1 MDREVKMKKGL
12 TIVELLVAL
21 TIFGIVL
28 GAILSIY
35 FYQQKRATYVEETT
49 VMQTDAQIAF
59 ELIKRDVMHA
69 GLCLPKERMPIQGIN
84 GGQNS
89 PDQLTLFGA
98 GFFAELSR
106 IKWHVIVAL
115 STNGVIICNNWDD
128 PKRDI
133 AQGDT
138 VIILSA
144 EKKDLYPGMV
154 LFATSSNVNPEGKRI
169 ITLNHPVNVNAGGF
183 LVKVIGNIYETGVRY
198 WLDAGTRR
206 LMRNND
212 IFLENV
218 EDFQVAYGYD
228 WDNDSIVEE
237 NEFRNDLQGLTPDS
251 LYKRPFMI
259 RINILVR
266 TEKGIPGFRYPLN
279 QISVEDRIINLSEL
293 ERKYNRIVLRG
304 IVFPR
309 NLKGG

>member
-1 MDREVKMKKGL
+1 MKKGL

-59 ELIKRDVMHA
+59 ELIKRDIMHA
-69 GLCLPKERMPIQGIN
+69 GLCLPIGRMPVQGIN
-84 GGQNS
+84 GGANS
-89 PDQLTLFGA
+89 PDEITLYGVA
-98 GFFAELSR
+98 FFAELSR
-106 IKWHVIVAL
+106 VRWNPIIGL
-115 STNGVIICNNWDD
+115 SMGGIIICKNWNN
-128 PKRDI
+128 PQRDI
-133 AQGDT
+133 NTGDT
-138 VIILSA
+138 VIILS
-144 EKKDLYPGMV
+144 EFKNLLYPQLT
-154 LFATSSNVNPEGKRI
+154 LFVTGVSIDPEGRRI
-169 ITLNHPVNVNAGGF
+169 INLNHPVNVNAGGF
-183 LVKVIGNIYETGVRY
+183 LVKVTGDIYQVGVRY
-198 WLDAGTRR
+198 WLDQQNRR
-206 LMRNND
+206 LMRNNN

-228 WDNDSIVEE
+228 WNHDSIVSE

-251 LYKRPFMI
+251 LYTRPFMI
-259 RINILVR
+259 RVNILVR
-266 TEKGIPGFRYPLN
+266 TEKGIGGFRYPLREIN
-279 QISVEDRIINLSEL
+279 IEDRIINLSEF
-293 ERKYNRIVLRG
+293 ERKYNRIILRG